1 MEINEILS
9 EYRINSTSERGK
21 GDKFERLMQSYLLTD
36 PLYANQFQK
45 VWLWNEFPSR
55 TEFGGKDIGI
65 DLVAYTNDKDYWAIQ
80 CKFYAEDKRIS
91 KDDVDSFLS
100 TSGKSFTVKVNE
112 KEEKVNFTKRLF
124 ISTTNNW
131 GATARETL
139 ENQTPQVSILNFNNL
154 MEANV
159 DWKKLNN
166 GIFGEQA
173 KGIKKELR
181 QHQKEALEKTEEY
194 FESKDRGQLI
204 MACGTGK
211 TFTSLK
217 IAEKETNGEGLILFL
232 VPSIALLGQTL
243 REWSNDAEE
252 AINAICICSDPK
264 SSRKTSKNSDNDGT
278 SVIDLALPASTNID
292 NITKQLENIKNKK
305 GLKVVFSTY
314 QSINVI
320 AEAQNKFLETNGDD
334 FGIFDLIICDEAHR
348 TTGVTLA
355 GNDES
360 AFVRVHDNDFIIS
373 KKRLYMTATPRLY
386 GETSKIKANENDHLL
401 CSMDDELIYGNE
413 IYRIGFGRAVEEG
426 LLCDYKVL
434 ILTLSEKDIPLSV
447 QRSLA
452 GDSKEISM
460 DDAAKL
466 AGCINALSK
475 QILGDGGILRLE
487 DFEKM
492 KKALAFCSTIKNS
505 KEVTNVLNRA
515 NSEYIGTLDK
525 IAQSQMVKISS
536 KHIDGSMNAPQRDEL
551 VNWLKSDSDD
561 KDECKILTNVR
572 CLSEGVDVP
581 SLDAVLFIS
590 AKNSEI
596 EVVQSVGRVMRTS
609 KSTEKK
615 YGYIIIP
622 VFIPSDIDP
631 AVALNDN
638 KKYAVVWTVLNA
650 LRAHDD
656 RFNSTINQMQFN
668 KNKPKNIIIGTPDN
682 TGKPTI
688 DFNGTQNIGE
698 QFALKFEEL
707 QGHIYAKMVDKVG
720 DRHYW
725 KNWAKDIA
733 TVAENQIA
741 RINNLI
747 KTNKK
752 HRNKFDKFIDGLQKN
767 ISPEINEQQAIEMLS
782 QHIITKP
789 VFEALFEDYSF
800 VKNNAISKSMQKM
813 LDLLEDEGINS
824 DATLLDEFY
833 KSVKDRVSKLD
844 NGEAK
849 QKVIVELYDKFF
861 KSAFPKLV
869 EKLGIVYT
877 PIEVVDF
884 IIYSV
889 EDVLKKEFG
898 RSLSDEGVNILDPF
912 TGTGTFIT
920 RLLQSRII
928 KTEDLERKY
937 KHEIF
942 ANEIIL
948 LAYYIAAV
956 NIENTYHDLQERNNK
971 KYVPFDGICLTDTFQ
986 MGEDGG
992 NETFSEMFPQN
1003 SERVSKLKKIPLTVI
1018 IGNPPYSIGQK
1029 SENDNAKNQ
1038 EYPILNEKIADT
1050 YVKNSNSKMNKA
1062 LYDAY
1067 IKAFRWST
1075 DRLDKNGGII
1085 SFVTNSGWVDGKA
1098 TSGFRKTL
1106 EKEFSTI
1113 YILNLR
1119 GSVKAKIGENAKK
1132 EGQSIFNILVGVSII
1147 ILVKNPKVETEKA
1160 KIYYN
1165 DIGDYLSREEKLKII
1180 KDYKTVTN
1188 SKLNFKIL
1196 SPNSNGDWINQR
1208 SDIFDT
1214 FIPLIDKNDK
1224 INKNTFFNISSNGIV
1239 TNRDSWVYSFSKKQ
1253 LIVQMKK
1260 TIEFY
1265 NSEIENYRKE
1275 INKNSNLSLE
1285 DIIDTNPQNISWTRS
1300 LKNSLKNPNSDKFL
1314 EENINI
1320 SAYRPFTKEHFYFT
1334 RKWNECVYQ
1343 QPKLFPNSKSTNKVI
1358 FMTGTGNRRDFS
1370 RLISE
1375 NIVDL
1380 NSMEAG
1386 AQCLPLHYY
1395 EVADKGNLFLFDESP
1410 KLDLI
1415 KKDGITDWILE
1426 RAQELHG
1433 KRITKEQIFYYVYG
1447 FLHNKEYCE
1456 KFSSDLKKMIPR
1468 IPLIANTDNFL
1479 AYVKAGQEL
1488 AELHIN
1494 YETIPAYKGCLVKG
1508 EEENYFK
1515 VKKIKFD
1522 DKKCK
1527 STIIFN
1533 SKITISNI
1541 PLEAYDYVINGRSA
1555 IEWILDRYKIRTD
1568 KDSGI
1573 INDPNDWAIES
1584 GNERYILD
1592 LLLSIIEVSL
1602 RTMEIVKGLPRVN
1615 FDE

>member
-9 EYRINSTSERGK
+9 EYRINSTSERDK

-36 PLYANQFQK
+36 PLYANQFKK

-55 TEFGGKDIGI
+55 NDFGGKDIGI
-65 DLVAYTNDKDYWAIQ
+65 DLVAFTHDGDYWAIQ
-80 CKFYAEDKRIS
+80 CKFYGEDKRIS

-100 TSGKSFTVKVNE
+100 TSGKSFKVLVDE
-112 KEEKVNFTKRLF
+112 KEETVNFSKRLF

-159 DWKKLNN
+159 DWRKLNN

-194 FESKDRGQLI
+194 FKNRDRGQLI

-217 IAEKETNGEGLILFL
+217 IAEKQTNGEGLILFL

-264 SSRKTSKNSDNDGT
+264 SSKKTSKNTDNDGT
-278 SVIDLALPASTNID
+278 SVIDLALPASTNVE
-292 NITKQLENIKNKK
+292 NITKQLQNIRNKK
-305 GLKVVFSTY
+305 GLKIVFSTY

-320 AEAQNKFLETNGDD
+320 AEAQNKFLEVNGNE

-386 GETSKIKANENDHLL
+386 GETSKVKANENDHLL
-401 CSMDDELIYGNE
+401 CSMDDEVIYGNE

-475 QILGDGGILRLE
+475 QILGDGGTLRLE

-551 VNWLKSDSDD
+551 VNWLKSGSDD

-631 AVALNDN
+631 AIALNDN

-668 KNKPKNIIIGTPDN
+668 KIKPKNIIIGTPDN

-698 QFALKFEEL
+698 QFSLKFEEL

-720 DRHYW
+720 DRRYW
-725 KNWAKDIA
+725 ENWAKDIA

-741 RINNLI
+741 RIANLI
-747 KTNKK
+747 RTNKK

-884 IIYSV
+884 VIHSV
-889 EDVLKKEFG
+889 EDVINKEFD
-898 RSLSDEGVNILDPF
+898 RSLSDEKVNILDPF

-928 KTEDLERKY
+928 KPQDLERKY
-937 KHEIF
+937 KHEIY

-956 NIENTYHDLQERNNK
+956 NIENTYYDLLDGKK

-986 MGEDGG
+986 LGESDQIVI
-992 NETFSEMFPQN
+992 ESEAFPQN
-1003 SERVSKLKKIPLTVI
+1003 SERVTKQKKSPLTVI
-1018 IGNPPYSIGQK
+1018 VGNPPYTIGQK
-1029 SENDNAKNQ
+1029 SANNNAQNQ
-1038 EYPILNEKIADT
+1038 GYPKLDSRISET
-1050 YVKNSNSKMNKA
+1050 YSKNSSAGLNKS

-1075 DRLDKNGGII
+1075 DRLNNNDGII
-1085 SFVTNSGWVDGKA
+1085 GFVTNGSWIDGGS
-1098 TSGFRKTL
+1098 TSGFRKTI
-1106 EKEFSTI
+1106 EKEFSSI
-1113 YILNLR
+1113 YVFNLR
-1119 GSVKAKIGENAKK
+1119 GNQRTSGELSRK
-1132 EGQSIFNILVGVSII
+1132 EGGKIFGSGSRTPITIT
-1147 ILVKNPKVETEKA
+1147 ILVKNNKIKSEKA
-1160 KIYYN
+1160 KIYYH
-1165 DIGDYLSREEKLKII
+1165 DIGDYLTREEKLNII
-1180 KDYKTVTN
+1180 KEAKSIN
-1188 SKLNFKIL
+1188 NIEFKNLN
-1196 SPNSNGDWINQR
+1196 PNAEGDWINQR
-1208 SDIFDT
+1208 SCEFDN
-1214 FIPLIDKNDK
+1214 FIPLIDKD
-1224 INKNTFFNISSNGIV
+1224 NKNNKNVFFNMSSNGV
-1239 TNRDSWVYSFSKKQ
+1239 VSSRDAWVYSFSKNK
-1253 LIVQMKK
+1253 LEKQMKES
-1260 TIEFY
+1260 IDFY
-1265 NSEIENYRKE
+1265 NSELQKYKKNVIKNPEINIEN
-1275 INKNSNLSLE
+1275 
-1285 DIIDTNPQNISWTRS
+1285 IIDTNPQKISWSADLRKS
-1300 LKNSLKNPNSDKFL
+1300 VRLLKEAKFEKREL
-1314 EENINI
+1314 LI
-1320 SAYRPFTKEHFYFT
+1320 SYYRPFNKQNLYYDKQWVE
-1334 RKWNECVYQ
+1334 RASQ
-1343 QPKLFPNSKSTNKVI
+1343 QNKFFPNLEVKNKI
-1358 FMTGTGNRRDFS
+1358 IGITGIGSNKDFCS
-1370 RLISE
+1370 LISE
-1375 NIVDL
+1375 NLTDL
-1380 NSMEAG
+1380 QTLQNGNYFPLYYWEENKKTENLTFDG
-1386 AQCLPLHYY
+1386 A
-1395 EVADKGNLFLFDESP
+1395 EKEIGI
-1410 KLDLI
+1410 I
-1415 KKDGITDWILE
+1415 KNDGITDFILNLAKE
-1426 RAQELHG
+1426 TYGRNHS
-1433 KRITKEQIFYYVYG
+1433 ITKEDIFYYVYG
-1447 FLHNKEYCE
+1447 FLHNTEYLT
-1456 KFSSDLKKMIPR
+1456 KFSSDLKKMTPR
-1468 IPLIANTDNFL
+1468 IPLVRIFSDFKV
-1479 AYVKAGQEL
+1479 YSQIGREL
-1488 AELHIN
+1488 SELHLN
-1494 YETIPAYKGCLVKG
+1494 YENIKPSKGIILKG
-1508 EEENYFK
+1508 EESNYFK
-1515 VKKIKFD
+1515 VDKIRFASKD
-1522 DKKCK
+1522 DKTK
-1527 STIIFN
+1527 IIYN
-1533 SKITISNI
+1533 SKITIENI
-1541 PLEAYDYVINGRSA
+1541 PLKAYEYVVNGKSA
-1555 IEWILDRYKIRTD
+1555 IEWILDRYQITTN

-1573 INDPNDWAIES
+1573 VNDPNDWGLGN

-1592 LLLSIIEVSL
+1592 LLLSVIEVSV
-1602 RTMEIVKGLPRVN
+1602 RTVELVEGLPTVS

>member
-9 EYRINSTSERGK
+9 EYRINSTSERDK

-55 TEFGGKDIGI
+55 NDFGGKDIGI
-65 DLVAYTNDKDYWAIQ
+65 DLVAFTHDGDYWAIQ
-80 CKFYAEDKRIS
+80 CKFYGEDKRIS

-100 TSGKSFTVKVNE
+100 TSGKSFKVLVDE
-112 KEEKVNFTKRLF
+112 KEETVNFSKRLF

-159 DWKKLNN
+159 DWRKLNN

-194 FESKDRGQLI
+194 FKNGDRGQLI

-217 IAEKETNGEGLILFL
+217 IAEKQTNGEGLILFL

-264 SSRKTSKNSDNDGT
+264 SSKKTSKNTDNDGT
-278 SVIDLALPASTNID
+278 SVIDLALPASTNVE
-292 NITKQLENIKNKK
+292 NITKQLQNIRNKK
-305 GLKVVFSTY
+305 GLKIVFSTY

-320 AEAQNKFLETNGDD
+320 AEAQNKFLEVNGNE

-386 GETSKIKANENDHLL
+386 GETSKVKANENDHLL
-401 CSMDDELIYGNE
+401 CSMDDEVIYGNE

-475 QILGDGGILRLE
+475 QILGDGGTLRLE

-492 KKALAFCSTIKNS
+492 KKALAFCNTIKNS

-515 NSEYIGTLDK
+515 NTEYVGTLDK
-525 IAQSQMVKISS
+525 IVQSQMVKISS
-536 KHIDGSMNAPQRDEL
+536 RHIDGSMNAPQRDEL
-551 VNWLKSDSDD
+551 VNWLKSDSDNS
-561 KDECKILTNVR
+561 DECKILTNVR

-631 AVALNDN
+631 SIALNDN

-668 KNKPKNIIIGTPDN
+668 KNKPKNIIVGTPDN
-682 TGKPTI
+682 SGTPTL
-688 DFNGTQNIGE
+688 DFKGLEDIGT
-698 QFALKFEEL
+698 QFALNFEDL
-707 QGHIYAKMVDKVG
+707 QGHIYAKIVDKVG
-720 DRHYW
+720 DRRYW
-725 KNWAKDIA
+725 ENWAKDIA
-733 TVAENQIA
+733 TIAENQIA

-752 HRNKFDKFIDGLQKN
+752 HKNKFDKFVDGLQKN

-813 LDLLEDEGINS
+813 LDLLEDEGIDS

-844 NGEAK
+844 NAEAK

-884 IIYSV
+884 VIHSV
-889 EDVLKKEFG
+889 EDVLNEEFD
-898 RSLSDEGVNILDPF
+898 RSLSDEKVNILDPF

-928 KTEDLERKY
+928 KPQDLERKY
-937 KHEIF
+937 KHEIY

-956 NIENTYHDLQERNNK
+956 NIENTYYDLIEGKK

-986 MGEDGG
+986 LGESDQIVI
-992 NETFSEMFPQN
+992 ESEAFPQN
-1003 SERVSKLKKIPLTVI
+1003 SERVTKQKKSPLTVI
-1018 IGNPPYSIGQK
+1018 VGNPPYSVGQK
-1029 SENDNAKNQ
+1029 SENDNAQNQ
-1038 EYPILNEKIADT
+1038 EYPKLNSKISET
-1050 YVKNSNSKMNKA
+1050 YVKNSNTSMSKA

-1075 DRLDKNGGII
+1075 DRLNNNDGII
-1085 SFVTNSGWVDGKA
+1085 GFVTNGSWIDGGS
-1098 TSGFRKTL
+1098 TSGFRKTI
-1106 EKEFSTI
+1106 EKEFSSI
-1113 YILNLR
+1113 YVFNLR
-1119 GSVKAKIGENAKK
+1119 GNARTSGEERRK
-1132 EGQSIFNILVGVSII
+1132 EKGNVFGEGSRTPITIT
-1147 ILVKNPKVETEKA
+1147 ILVKNNNIKSEKA
-1160 KIYYN
+1160 KIYYH
-1165 DIGDYLSREEKLKII
+1165 DIGDYLTREEKLNII
-1180 KDYKTVTN
+1180 KEAKSIN
-1188 SKLNFKIL
+1188 NIEFKNLN
-1196 SPNSNGDWINQR
+1196 PNVKGDWINQR
-1208 SDIFDT
+1208 SNEFDN
-1214 FIPLIDKNDK
+1214 FIPLIDKNNK
-1224 INKNTFFNISSNGIV
+1224 ENKNTFFNFNSSGIV
-1239 TNRDSWVYSFSKKQ
+1239 TSRDAWVYSFSRQKLESK
-1253 LIVQMKK
+1253 MKE
-1260 TIEFY
+1260 TIIFY
-1265 NSEIENYRKE
+1265 NSQLKNYKYE
-1275 INKNSNLSLE
+1275 LEKNNNIKLE
-1285 DIIDTNPQNISWTRS
+1285 SIIDNNTKKISWS
-1300 LKNSLKNPNSDKFL
+1300 HSNCAILWDK
-1314 EENINI
+1314 
-1320 SAYRPFTKEHFYFT
+1320 TKYF
-1334 RKWNECVYQ
+1334 
-1343 QPKLFPNSKSTNKVI
+1343 
-1358 FMTGTGNRRDFS
+1358 
-1370 RLISE
+1370 
-1375 NIVDL
+1375 
-1380 NSMEAG
+1380 SM
-1386 AQCLPLHYY
+1386 C
-1395 EVADKGNLFLFDESP
+1395 
-1410 KLDLI
+1410 
-1415 KKDGITDWILE
+1415 
-1426 RAQELHG
+1426 
-1433 KRITKEQIFYYVYG
+1433 
-1447 FLHNKEYCE
+1447 
-1456 KFSSDLKKMIPR
+1456 
-1468 IPLIANTDNFL
+1468 
-1479 AYVKAGQEL
+1479 
-1488 AELHIN
+1488 
-1494 YETIPAYKGCLVKG
+1494 
-1508 EEENYFK
+1508 
-1515 VKKIKFD
+1515 IKF
-1522 DKKCK
+1522 
-1527 STIIFN
+1527 N
-1533 SKITISNI
+1533 N
-1541 PLEAYDYVINGRSA
+1541 
-1555 IEWILDRYKIRTD
+1555 
-1568 KDSGI
+1568 
-1573 INDPNDWAIES
+1573 
-1584 GNERYILD
+1584 
-1592 LLLSIIEVSL
+1592 LLSISFL
-1602 RTMEIVKGLPRVN
+1602 
-1615 FDE
+1615 

>member
-9 EYRINSTSERGK
+9 EYRINSTSERDK

-36 PLYANQFQK
+36 PLYANQFKK

-55 TEFGGKDIGI
+55 NDFGGKDIGI
-65 DLVAYTNDKDYWAIQ
+65 DLVAFTHDGDYWAIQ
-80 CKFYAEDKRIS
+80 CKFYGEDKRIS

-100 TSGKSFTVKVNE
+100 TSGKSFKVLVDE
-112 KEEKVNFTKRLF
+112 KEETVNFSKRLF

-159 DWKKLNN
+159 DWRKLNN

-194 FESKDRGQLI
+194 FKNRDRGQLI

-217 IAEKETNGEGLILFL
+217 IAEKQTNGEGLILFL

-264 SSRKTSKNSDNDGT
+264 SSKKTSKNTDNDGT
-278 SVIDLALPASTNID
+278 SVIDLALPASTNVE
-292 NITKQLENIKNKK
+292 NITKQLQNIRNKK
-305 GLKVVFSTY
+305 GLKIVFSTY

-320 AEAQNKFLETNGDD
+320 AEAQNKFLEVNGNE

-386 GETSKIKANENDHLL
+386 GETSKVKANENDHLL
-401 CSMDDELIYGNE
+401 CSMDDEVIYGNE

-475 QILGDGGILRLE
+475 QILGDGGTLRLE

-551 VNWLKSDSDD
+551 VNWLKSDSDNS
-561 KDECKILTNVR
+561 DECKILTNVR

-622 VFIPSDIDP
+622 VFIPSDIEP
-631 AVALNDN
+631 SIALSDN

-668 KNKPKNIIIGTPDN
+668 KNKPKNIIVGTPDN
-682 TGKPTI
+682 SGTPTL
-688 DFNGTQNIGE
+688 DFKGLDDIGT
-698 QFALKFEEL
+698 QFALNFEDL
-707 QGHIYAKMVDKVG
+707 QGHIYAKIVDKVG
-720 DRHYW
+720 DRRYW
-725 KNWAKDIA
+725 ENWAKDIA
-733 TVAENQIA
+733 TIAENQIA

-752 HRNKFDKFIDGLQKN
+752 HKNKFDKFVDGLQKN

-813 LDLLEDEGINS
+813 LDLLEDEGIDS

-884 IIYSV
+884 VIHSV
-889 EDVLKKEFG
+889 EDVLNKEFD
-898 RSLSDEGVNILDPF
+898 RSLSDEKVNILDPF

-928 KTEDLERKY
+928 KPQDLERKY
-937 KHEIF
+937 KHEIY

-956 NIENTYHDLQERNNK
+956 NIENTYYDLIEGKK

-986 MGEDGG
+986 LGESDQIVI
-992 NETFSEMFPQN
+992 ESEAFPQN
-1003 SERVSKLKKIPLTVI
+1003 SERVTKQKKSPLTVI
-1018 IGNPPYSIGQK
+1018 IGNPPYSVGQK
-1029 SENDNAKNQ
+1029 SENDNAQNQ
-1038 EYPILNEKIADT
+1038 EYPKLNSKISET
-1050 YVKNSNSKMNKA
+1050 YVKNSNTSMSKA

-1075 DRLDKNGGII
+1075 DRLNNNDGII
-1085 SFVTNSGWVDGKA
+1085 GFVTNGSWIDGGS
-1098 TSGFRKTL
+1098 TSGFRKTI
-1106 EKEFSTI
+1106 EKEFSSI
-1113 YILNLR
+1113 YVFNLR
-1119 GSVKAKIGENAKK
+1119 GNARTSGEERRK
-1132 EGQSIFNILVGVSII
+1132 EKGNVFGEGSRTPITIT
-1147 ILVKNPKVETEKA
+1147 ILVKNNKIKSEKA
-1160 KIYYN
+1160 KIYYH
-1165 DIGDYLSREEKLKII
+1165 DIGDYLTREEK
-1180 KDYKTVTN
+1180 YT
-1188 SKLNFKIL
+1188 
-1196 SPNSNGDWINQR
+1196 
-1208 SDIFDT
+1208 
-1214 FIPLIDKNDK
+1214 
-1224 INKNTFFNISSNGIV
+1224 
-1239 TNRDSWVYSFSKKQ
+1239 KK
-1253 LIVQMKK
+1253 
-1260 TIEFY
+1260 
-1265 NSEIENYRKE
+1265 
-1275 INKNSNLSLE
+1275 
-1285 DIIDTNPQNISWTRS
+1285 ISWS
-1300 LKNSLKNPNSDKFL
+1300 HVLKNSLKSMKNVEFNPNY
-1314 EENINI
+1314 IRI
-1320 SAYRPFTKEHFYFT
+1320 STYRPFTTEYLYCDKFWVHSM
-1334 RKWNECVYQ
+1334 YQ
-1343 QPKLFPNSKSTNKVI
+1343 QFKMFPNKDTKNKVI
-1358 FMTGTGNRRDFS
+1358 FTNGIGSGKDFS
-1370 RLISE
+1370 RLMIDKITNFHTLDTGVSF
-1375 NIVDL
+1375 
-1380 NSMEAG
+1380 
-1386 AQCLPLHYY
+1386 PLYYY
-1395 EVADKGNLFLFDESP
+1395 EENTKLENLTFDGAVKEIG
-1410 KLDLI
+1410 LT
-1415 KKDGITDWILE
+1415 KKDGITDFILNLAKE
-1426 RAQELHG
+1426 TYG
-1433 KRITKEQIFYYVYG
+1433 KNNSITKEDIFYYIYG
-1447 FLHNKEYCE
+1447 FLHNTEYLT
-1456 KFSSDLKKMIPR
+1456 KFSSDLKKMTPR
-1468 IPLIANTDNFL
+1468 IPLVRSFSDFKV
-1479 AYVKAGQEL
+1479 YSQVGREL
-1488 AELHIN
+1488 SELHLN
-1494 YETIPAYKGCLVKG
+1494 YENVKPCNEVIIKG
-1508 EEENYFK
+1508 EEFKYFK
-1515 VKKIKFD
+1515 VDKIKFASKD
-1522 DKKCK
+1522 DKTK
-1527 STIIFN
+1527 IIYN
-1533 SKITISNI
+1533 SKITIENI
-1541 PLEAYDYVINGRSA
+1541 PLKAYEYVVNGKSA
-1555 IEWILDRYKIRTD
+1555 IEWILDRYQITTN

-1573 INDPNDWAIES
+1573 VNDPNYWGLEN

-1592 LLLSIIEVSL
+1592 LLLSVIEVSV
-1602 RTMEIVKGLPRVN
+1602 RTVELVEGLPMVSMS
-1615 FDE
+1615 